1 MGRRLY
7 GLGILTVVV
16 VATAFVAFP
25 DPASGAS
32 TDVCPP
38 ITIDDLFPPPT
49 EPPEEVPPPTDTT
62 DDTTADTSGADTS
75 TTTSSTT
82 TTLPEPACS
91 TPFAYPMVFP
101 ILGAGEV
108 ISSFGADRDGG
119 ARHHLGN
126 DIAAPSLQPVVAVA
140 DGTVTR
146 LGDDEGISGY
156 RVHLRHDD
164 GWSTLYIHL
173 NNDTAGTD
181 DASGIGIRPDLAEGD
196 RVTAGQVIGW
206 NGDSGNAEESVPHL
220 HFELRDPSGTP
231 VDPAASLAAARRSDA
246 SFIGPFADVE
256 AGTSTSPLV
265 LLLSRGAPTWCD
277 DSGVDACPSD
287 QATVSAAADWLASL
301 VGEVDPSPEPDSGP
315 TPEQALLD
323 CGTEGG
329 CPLVVSPDCQGDGC
343 EEGHLTELDL
353 ARAVAWLRLRE
364 AYELRTAWLDPGIPD
379 LLWRTPPPRP
389 PAHPYQLTMEEA
401 YEVLAGRSRCLP
413 IPNSERGLTRT
424 EAADR
429 VLAYLGWGPVSG
441 CPTSSPKR

>member
-7 GLGILTVVV
+7 GLGILTVAAAAAV
-16 VATAFVAFP
+16 FIGFP

-38 ITIDDLFPPPT
+38 ITIDDLFPPST
-49 EPPEEVPPPTDTT
+49 EAPEEQPPPTDTT
-62 DDTTADTSGADTS
+62 GDITTDTAGADTS
-75 TTTSSTT
+75 TSTSSSSTT
-82 TTLPEPACS
+82 TIPEPACR
-91 TPFAYPMVFP
+91 TPFVYPMVFP
-101 ILGAGEV
+101 LLGSGEV
-108 ISSFGADRDGG
+108 FSSFGADRDGG

-140 DGTVTR
+140 DGTVTK

-156 RVHLRHDD
+156 RIHLRHDD
-164 GWSTLYIHL
+164 GWSTLYVHL

-206 NGDSGNAEESVPHL
+206 NGDSGNAEDSVPHL

-231 VDPAASLAAARRSDA
+231 VDPAASLAAARRSDLTF
-246 SFIGPFADVE
+246 SGPFADIE
-256 AGTSTSPLV
+256 AADSPLT

-277 DSGVDACPSD
+277 DSGVHACPD
-287 QATVSAAADWLASL
+287 EPATASAAADWLAAL
-301 VGEVDPSPEPDSGP
+301 VGVVDPAPEPDP
-315 TPEQALLD
+315 APPPEQTLLE
-323 CGTEGG
+323 CGTDGT
-329 CPLVVSPDCQGDGC
+329 CPLALSAACEGDGC
-343 EEGHLTELDL
+343 EAVYVTELDL
-353 ARAVAWLRLRE
+353 ARAVAWLRLRV

-389 PAHPYQLTMEEA
+389 PAHPYQLTVEQA

-413 IPNSERGLTRT
+413 IPNSERELTRT

-441 CPTSSPKR
+441 CPTNSPKR

>member
-7 GLGILTVVV
+7 GLGILTVAV
-16 VATAFVAFP
+16 VATVLVGLP
-25 DPASGAS
+25 DPASGAPA
-32 TDVCPP
+32 DVCPP
-38 ITIDDLFPPPT
+38 ITIDDLFPPTT
-49 EPPEEVPPPTDTT
+49 EAPEEQPPPTDTHP
-62 DDTTADTSGADTS
+62 DTSEPDASTTS
-75 TTTSSTT
+75 TTT
-82 TTLPEPACS
+82 PQPACS
-91 TPFAYPMVFP
+91 TPFVYPMVFP

-119 ARHHLGN
+119 ARYHLGN

-140 DGTVTR
+140 DGTVTK
-146 LGDDEGISGY
+146 LGGDEGISGY

-181 DASGIGIRPDLAEGD
+181 DGSGIGIRPDLAEGD

-206 NGDSGNAEESVPHL
+206 NGDSGNAEDSVPHV

-246 SFIGPFADVE
+246 SFTGPFADVDTE
-256 AGTSTSPLV
+256 AAASPLV

-277 DSGVDACPSD
+277 DSGADACPD
-287 QATVSAAADWLASL
+287 EPATVSAAADWLASL
-301 VGEVDPSPEPDSGP
+301 VGVVDPSPEPDTEP
-315 TPEQALLD
+315 PPEQALLE
-323 CGTEGG
+323 CGTDGT
-329 CPLVVSPDCQGDGC
+329 CPLVLSPDCEGDAC
-343 EEGHLTELDL
+343 EEDYVTELDL
-353 ARAVAWLRLRE
+353 ARAVAWLRLRD

-389 PAHPYQLTMEEA
+389 PAHPYQLTMERA

-413 IPNSERGLTRT
+413 IPNSDRELTRT

-429 VLAYLGWGPVSG
+429 LLAYLGWGPLSG
-441 CPTSSPKR
+441 CPTNSPKR